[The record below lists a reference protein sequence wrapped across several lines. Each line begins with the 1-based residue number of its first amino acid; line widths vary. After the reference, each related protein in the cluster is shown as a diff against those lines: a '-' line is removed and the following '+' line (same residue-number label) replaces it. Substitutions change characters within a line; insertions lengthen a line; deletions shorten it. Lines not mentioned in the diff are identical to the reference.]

1 MSPITVRKLAR
12 TGQLPALRVGGSWR
26 FTLEEVQQHLE
37 NERRDNTGQV
47 RGEIQERV
55 SGQVQCGDQ
64 GTQPERGQGSLEDE
78 QNTIVQLDP

>member
-26 FTLEEVQQHLE
+26 FRLEEVQEHLD

-47 RGEIQERV
+47 RGEIQEGV
-55 SGQVQCGDQ
+55 SGQIQCGDQ
-64 GTQPERGQGSLEDE
+64 GTQSERGQGSLEDE
-78 QNTIVQLDP
+78 QSTIVQLDP